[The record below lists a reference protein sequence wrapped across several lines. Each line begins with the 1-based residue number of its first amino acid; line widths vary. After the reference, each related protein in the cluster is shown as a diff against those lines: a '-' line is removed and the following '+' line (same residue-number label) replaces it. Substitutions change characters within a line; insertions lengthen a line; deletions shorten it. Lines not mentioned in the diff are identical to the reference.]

1 MKLRPIFKIY
11 LLLGFSS
18 KSLEISQICSLAP
31 YLSPCEAF
39 FVYFKP
45 IENYRLKKKKTK
57 PKLGLF
63 LTKMHVKFQFFRY
76 KN

>member
-31 YLSPCEAF
+31 YLSRCEALF
-39 FVYFKP
+39 FVYFEL
-45 IENYRLKKKKTK
+45 IENYRLKKKK
-57 PKLGLF
+57 LSQNWGY
-63 LTKMHVKFQFFRY
+63 FRL
-76 KN
+76 KCT

>member
-11 LLLGFSS
+11 LLLGFPS

-31 YLSPCEAF
+31 YLSRCEALF
-39 FVYFKP
+39 RLFRT
-45 IENYRLKKKKTK
+45 YRKLQAKEKKTK

-63 LTKMHVKFQFFRY
+63 STKMHVKFQFFRY

>member
-31 YLSPCEAF
+31 YLSPCEALF
-39 FVYFKP
+39 RLFRTYRKLQAKEKKLSQNSGYFDQNARK
-45 IENYRLKKKKTK
+45 ISVFSL
-57 PKLGLF
+57 
-63 LTKMHVKFQFFRY
+63 
-76 KN
+76 